1 MVIQRILRH
10 ANVSTTATYY
20 IKTAAVDVQSAMAK
34 LENHMQKRIGFNR
47 TLMGH
52 QTAVRTWSTIQ

>member
-10 ANVSTTATYY
+10 ANVSTTASYY
-20 IKTAAVDVQSAMAK
+20 IKSAADDVRNAMAK
-34 LENHMQKRIGFNR
+34 LENQITVTAERNR

-52 QTAVRTWSTIQ
+52 

>member
-20 IKTAAVDVQSAMAK
+20 IKTAADDVRSA
-34 LENHMQKRIGFNR
+34 
-47 TLMGH
+47 
-52 QTAVRTWSTIQ
+52 